1 MTAVKESIGD
11 VISSARSN
19 VHFKLVSKL
28 NRILQVPFSAA
39 TSKLARCVY
48 RDSRTSKQEVRT
60 YVTYGE
66 IWGTLEHIPEDIKS

>member
-1 MTAVKESIGD
+1 MTAAKESIGD

-28 NRILQVPFSAA
+28 NGILQVQFSAG

-48 RDSRTSKQEVRT
+48 RDSRRT
-60 YVTYGE
+60 EMSTRSLN
-66 IWGTLEHIPEDIKS
+66 IWRNLG